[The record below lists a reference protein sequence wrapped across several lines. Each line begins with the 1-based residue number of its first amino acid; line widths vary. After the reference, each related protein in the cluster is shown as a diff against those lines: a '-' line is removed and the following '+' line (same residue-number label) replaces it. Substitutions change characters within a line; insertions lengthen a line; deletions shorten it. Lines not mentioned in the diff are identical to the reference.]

1 MALSY
6 FLGTHPE
13 VNTIT
18 GIVRSSESGIA
29 MEQALSQKLKE
40 IEREAVKRSI
50 ALMLNELYDW
60 EKDSLVVDIGKVAL
74 LVNDCVHTKPS
85 ERLRLLCI
93 YWWIVDT
100 YFEGNVEQLV
110 EMCKRKAPLKRQ
122 HL

>member
-18 GIVRSSESGIA
+18 GIVRSSESEIA
-29 MEQALSQKLKE
+29 MKQTLLQKLQD

-74 LVNDCVHTKPS
+74 LVDDCVHTKPS

>member
-40 IEREAVKRSI
+40 IAREAVKRSI

-85 ERLRLLCI
+85 GGLRLLCI